1 MALCLDKSVE
11 TKLRDL
17 EGNNICVDCDSRH
30 PQWASVSFG
39 VFMCLDCS
47 GKHRALGVHISFVR
61 SVSMDS
67 WNDKQIQSMFQGGN
81 KKLNDF
87 LSQYNIAKN
96 TPIPI
101 KYNAPASKLYKDRLS
116 AMLEGRPLPTE
127 LPKVDSNQSIAQ
139 TSEALP
145 GESEADYVLRQKQ
158 LQEEARERLRQK
170 FGSSSGLRSSGKMQ
184 GIGSDASY
192 NPNNQNNNLALADV
206 SQKAISVLSSSIAIF
221 GEQVSRAK
229 AAYIDPLAK
238 PKDSNSYSQSDGR
251 VDQANEGGW
260 SSISNTAVNI
270 WQTASNV
277 TLETVSKLSKG
288 VLDDNDENDL
298 RFPRTAGS
306 LGSSKK
312 MEGLSSNELNR
323 YKNQEINI
331 EDVKSDNN
339 IDDLFDRSNSRSS
352 PVIKRNLSN
361 NLANYTPENQ
371 TNDLS
376 NTKLST
382 NSAVNSQSSS
392 KKKTVVSPTGDDFF
406 ATFGV

>member
-1 MALCLDKSVE
+1 
-11 TKLRDL
+11 
-17 EGNNICVDCDSRH
+17 
-30 PQWASVSFG
+30 
-39 VFMCLDCS
+39 
-47 GKHRALGVHISFVR
+47 
-61 SVSMDS
+61 
-67 WNDKQIQSMFQGGN
+67 MFQGGN